1 MATPIT
7 PLSVSPMAA
16 RLGYL
21 VDLQKA
27 EDTYAEAWWTRSR
40 PKRRASGQQSPLR
53 GSFSSDE
60 APSLDGSSE
69 LPSPSSSFPSTPAE
83 YVQEHFERAQKNQE
97 TYNSAWS
104 TAVEKHILHVHD
116 PHDPA
121 IKLGSRARR
130 SNLLAAQLD
139 AFAKREDVRQGYYDA
154 WCSPSIGDT
163 LLVHEPR
170 DPAIKIA
177 STSTDVNLLAV
188 QLQASAEQ
196 REGEDAYDEAWA
208 SASGNGSLR
217 VEGSRKSATKIAS
230 ENIVTNA
237 LAAQLR
243 AAEDEALA
251 EQAYVDAWS
260 RYREITRYAQSI
272 DAWKSYHLER
282 LREESEYYDAWS
294 DAAKKSTLN
303 KPPKSSTK
311 SKVSLGYSCVGLP
324 QVLNRAAVS
333 PYNQVLISQMAMFQ
347 DIHTRDEQ
355 YNETWAAYGQRHT
368 AMAPAPVRSPR
379 RRSRMSFS
387 RSPRPAFMRRLPGD
401 IASPEIPML
410 GFSAMDTLEDDGEYI
425 KAWADK
431 MKTTTITPAN
441 SLLLPRA
448 PKTHIIP
455 SSPKPKKRSE
465 KGHFKWPEGLTEAE
479 KVGLTTRGD
488 LQPYLSS
495 LLGKIVSFELV
506 GQSEL
511 SISPDEAS
519 VEAPMRLVRRA
530 NLKCQNHVVCK
541 VKASVSITSP
551 PTARR
556 YAQDPLPLFDAL
568 RRLGHAAVIQLEQ
581 VGMPPVNP
589 ETGRQAIWRKY
600 SVVSGAF
607 RCEVKETFMDRRMF
621 SKDGCD
627 FGKKVLIKD
636 GLVMSPDGVD
646 YLALPL

>member
-1 MATPIT
+1 MATPATPIT
-7 PLSVSPMAA
+7 VSPMAA

-27 EDTYAEAWWTRSR
+27 EETYAEAWWTRSR
-40 PKRRASGQQSPLR
+40 PKRRSSGQRSPLR
-53 GSFSSDE
+53 GSFSSDK
-60 APSLDGSSE
+60 APSLDGSSGP
-69 LPSPSSSFPSTPAE
+69 PSPSSSFPSTPAE
-83 YVQEHFERAQKNQE
+83 YVQEYFERAQKNRE

-104 TAVEKHILHVHD
+104 TAVEKRILHVHD

-121 IKLGSRARR
+121 IKLASRARR

-139 AFAKREDVRQGYYDA
+139 AFARREEVRQNYYDA
-154 WCSPSIGDT
+154 WCSPSIGDA
-163 LLVHEPR
+163 LLVHEPH

-177 STSTDVNLLAV
+177 STSTDINSLAV

-196 REGEDAYDEAWA
+196 KEGEDAYDEAWIN
-208 SASGNGSLR
+208 ASGDGSLR
-217 VEGSRKSATKIAS
+217 VGGSRKSATKIAS
-230 ENIVTNA
+230 ENIVTNT

-260 RYREITRYAQSI
+260 RYREITRYAYSI
-272 DAWKSYHLER
+272 DAWKSHHLER
-282 LREESEYYDAWS
+282 LRKESEYYDAWS
-294 DAAKKSTLN
+294 EAAKKSTLN
-303 KPPKSSTK
+303 KSKSPTK
-311 SKVSLGYSCVGLP
+311 SK
-324 QVLNRAAVS
+324 
-333 PYNQVLISQMAMFQ
+333 VLISQMAMFQ
-347 DIHTRDEQ
+347 DIHSREEQ
-355 YNETWAAYGQRHT
+355 YNEAWAAYGQRHT
-368 AMAPAPVRSPR
+368 AMAPPPVRSPR
-379 RRSRMSFS
+379 RRSRMSIS
-387 RSPRPAFMRRLPGD
+387 RSPRPGFMRRLPGD
-401 IASPEIPML
+401 VASPEIPML
-410 GFSAMDTLEDDGEYI
+410 GFSAINTLEEDDEYI
-425 KAWADK
+425 KAWADR

-441 SLLLPRA
+441 SLLFPHP
-448 PKTHIIP
+448 PKTHLIP
-455 SSPKPKKRSE
+455 SSPKPKKRSD

-495 LLGKIVSFELV
+495 LLGKIVSLELV

-530 NLKCQNHVVCK
+530 NLKCQNYVICK

-551 PTARR
+551 PIARR

-581 VGMPPVNP
+581 VGISPVDS

-607 RCEVKETFMDRRMF
+607 RCEVKETFMDRKLF

-636 GLVMSPDGVD
+636 GLIMSPDGVD